1 MTETRAVR
9 PVWMLLVLIGAV
21 GVCALYA
28 IDVVGTV
35 DGGQRAGLR
44 VAALVGAVLV
54 AGATYQR
61 WGSVPARTPAHHAM
75 AAAGLLGGALV
86 ASSSFSAGAGVFGNP
101 TTGALGCVAMLV
113 ALVAARATVSESKD
127 HR

>member
-1 MTETRAVR
+1 MTEPPSTR
-9 PVWMLLVLIGAV
+9 PTWLLLVLIGAV

-28 IDVVGTV
+28 IDVIGTV
-35 DGGQRAGLR
+35 NSGQRAGLR

-86 ASSSFSAGAGVFGNP
+86 ASSSFSAGDGVFGNAV
-101 TTGALGCVAMLV
+101 TGALGCVAMLV
-113 ALVAARATVSESKD
+113 ALVAARATVSETKD
-127 HR
+127 LR